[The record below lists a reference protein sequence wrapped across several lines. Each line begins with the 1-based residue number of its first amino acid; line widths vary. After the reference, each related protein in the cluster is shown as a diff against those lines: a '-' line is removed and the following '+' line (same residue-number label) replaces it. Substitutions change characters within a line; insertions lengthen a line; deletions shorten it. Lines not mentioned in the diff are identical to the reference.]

1 MEETFEIDRK
11 TLDWFAGCALQGMLA
26 NTTFKG
32 NPDEYAN
39 DSLAYAVAMVKALLK
54 MSGAPVCGHS
64 MRGSCEVCK

>member
-11 TLDWFAGCALQGMLA
+11 TLDWFAGCALQGLLA

-54 MSGAPVCGHS
+54 MSG
-64 MRGSCEVCK
+64 K